1 MIQVFSD
8 KRKKYKFLGKQDSDH
23 KFIIIIIIVKQ
34 STVNLLERPICVFV
48 SLYLNDGVA
57 FLISHQYQYQFFSH
71 HQNSI
76 FPFDHLQ

>member
-8 KRKKYKFLGKQDSDH
+8 KRKKYKFLGKHSDH
-23 KFIIIIIIVKQ
+23 KFIIIVIVKQ